1 MMVRDKAR
9 VPGVKLLLLL
19 ISSLVGVITAAGLFN
34 MIKVMFGIHAAHSF
48 PASWRLIIWPIAIIS
63 LAIWVFYSVKAIRLR
78 R

>member
-1 MMVRDKAR
+1 MMVGDKAR
-9 VPGVKLLLLL
+9 ITGVKLLLGM
-19 ISSLVGVITAAGLFN
+19 ISGLVGVITAAGLFD
-34 MIKVMFGIHAAHSF
+34 IIIVMFHIHAAHSL